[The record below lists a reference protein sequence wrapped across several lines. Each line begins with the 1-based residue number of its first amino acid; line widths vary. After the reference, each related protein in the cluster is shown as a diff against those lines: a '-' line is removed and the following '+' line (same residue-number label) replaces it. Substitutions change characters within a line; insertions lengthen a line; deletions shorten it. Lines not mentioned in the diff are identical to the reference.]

1 MSLPTPLL
9 PVSSFVAL
17 TDRAVVETV
26 YESVMISELTEIIEA
41 IPRNELA
48 IQWGVAVEFS
58 ILEGIMTS
66 HLEDAEAGVV
76 EKLLWLGD
84 HVPEDVSL
92 GYRLSYGDAGH
103 QCAQILRCAQYDI
116 VLMLKKAS
124 RGRTY
129 TSAKGL

>member
-26 YESVMISELTEIIEA
+26 YESVMISELAEIIEA
-41 IPRNELA
+41 ISRNELA
-48 IQWGVAVEFS
+48 IRWGVAVEFS

-66 HLEDAEAGVV
+66 HLEDAEAGVI
-76 EKLLWLGD
+76 ERLLWLGA

-92 GYRLSYGDAGH
+92 GYHLSYGDAGH
-103 QCAQILRCAQYDI
+103 QCDQILRCAQYDI